1 MNETCEDKLYPLTLP
16 QQTFYYDYLL
26 HRNESKYNMG
36 GSLVLNGDLDLDL
49 FAKSIN
55 YITTK
60 FDALR
65 IRFVTKDGQLYQ
77 KFVPET
83 HDNFEYIDFRAYEN
97 PLEAAVK
104 FIENENLKPI
114 PFEDVNLFI
123 EILLQ
128 TADRQ
133 FIWFPR
139 FHHFSNDGYGK
150 SVITQAI
157 SDTYNSLLS
166 EGTFPEMQSF
176 SYIDFL
182 EDDLM
187 YRESA
192 DFKNSSRFWHQK
204 LSPLPELLDFTAKK
218 HGIKNLSLHNER
230 VTLNV
235 HRICYASI
243 VKIADEMGVTT
254 FQALLGILYTTLHK
268 LYRRNDIIIG
278 MPVLNR
284 SNHKFRNTPG
294 LFMNM
299 IPLRL
304 QLSTEWT
311 LADILNAI
319 KTEVKESY
327 RHQRLPLSETFKHF
341 RSNPDFKNEL
351 FDVTIV
357 YRKMNFSQRFGNS
370 QKISTITLD
379 TQLRNES
386 LSIEIDDYD
395 EDESVNIYFN
405 YNPQVLSDHEAIQFA
420 RCFEAVL
427 FELIYF
433 PGKSIAEVKF
443 MSLFEQHK
451 ILKTFN
457 LNGEVNRAD
466 KTIIAKFEECAID
479 FSGKTAVIKNNESLT
494 YFELN
499 LKANRIAN
507 YLLEQQ
513 NICKGDIVC
522 MAAERSTLAVAAMLG
537 IMKAGAVY
545 LPVESHNPNDRI
557 AYILKNSG
565 TKLLISDDQKHNE
578 LCEKVV
584 FLDDIFSSN
593 DFAPSVDILMENLA
607 YIIYTSGST
616 GVPKGVMIEHGSFMN
631 MFVNMIGVFG
641 VSETDKVL
649 QFASFGF
656 DAAVFEIFQ
665 AVLTGATLVIFEK
678 EIIQNPTLFIREMN
692 DQNITVATIPPPY
705 LNALDKPGFPHL
717 ITLVTAGETANV
729 SDVNHYK
736 KSLRFINGYGPTE
749 TSVCASYFIAEKDK
763 EYHESVPIG
772 KTVPGSSIYILNAN
786 LEALPVGFPGELC
799 ISGPNLARGYLNNEE
814 LTNQKFVAN
823 PFEEN
828 QRMYRTGDRAKFLSD
843 GNIEFIGRI
852 DDQVKIKGNRI
863 ELGEIEKR
871 LKFYYQVRD
880 AVVLDVESNG
890 DKSLAAFIVGE
901 EEINLPVLR
910 KFLQDFLP
918 DYMIP
923 QHFHFVEN
931 IPLTFNGKTDK
942 NKLRQIV
949 SSKPVARNEQDSM
962 PSELELKI
970 IPIFEQVLNYS
981 PVEVNDNFFELGG
994 ESLKIARL
1002 ITYIKKELQQEVSFK
1017 TIFDHPTVRG
1027 VANELERLDV
1037 IRYQDISPCEE
1048 RDIYPLSHAQK
1059 RLWILAQDKNNA
1071 SAYNM
1076 PVPFLLEGKLN
1087 PKHLKESIYAIVNR
1101 HEILRSVYV
1110 EVEGTP
1116 FQKVLSAAKDIITE
1130 YDLSG
1135 EENPLETAQ
1144 RIINHA
1150 VMTPFDLSWEIPV
1163 RMHIAR
1169 IEEEKYIFLML
1180 IHHIAGDGISI
1191 GILIHEISEL
1201 YHALAVEEEKYSL
1214 PPLKIQYK
1222 DYAVFEQT
1230 LLESPQYIRER
1241 EYWKKTFSGP
1251 IPVLDLPSDRVRPPI
1266 KTYQG
1271 KYIFSEIDASL
1282 SKKLLAFG
1290 KDNNVSPYM
1299 ILLAAVNILL
1309 HKYTSDEE
1317 IIVGSPVAGRN
1328 HQELENQVG
1337 VYLNTVALRNCVEGG
1352 KSFREFLTS
1361 VKNQS
1366 TEAFSNSNYPFD
1378 SLITFLNLERD
1389 TSRAPLFDVLVQ
1401 LQNSDSTVLKLNGV
1415 KSSTFKVDFTAS
1427 KFDLTFTFTEGPEK
1441 IDFSIGY
1448 NTNLFDQKRIER
1460 ATRHLHNIISNALNS
1475 PDLCIKDIDILDQNE
1490 STQLLSMSDGTRVP
1504 IEKKTVLALF
1514 EEQVLTT
1521 PDHPALVF
1529 KGLKLTCKQ
1538 LDQRAN
1544 EIANEIL
1551 GRIQIF
1557 PDDIIA
1563 IMAPRSELMVTGI
1576 LGILKAGAAYLPIG
1590 PDLPHERIR
1599 FMLSDS
1605 RAKLLLTDGTMF
1617 LQAESIQRDGDSSPN
1632 RNVTVIDISR
1642 IANPCHKN
1650 PAVIP
1655 GNSSLAY
1662 VLYTSG
1668 STGMPK
1674 GVMIEHRSLFNLVL
1688 GLSDA
1693 IYGPCSTPLN
1703 MALLSPFVFDASV
1716 KQIFYALAYGHCL
1729 DIVPDETK
1737 ASGRK
1742 LLEYYKDHLIDVSDG
1757 TPVHLEILTDE
1768 LNPGSQTYL
1777 PSRFVIGG
1785 QQLMH
1790 QTVTSFFDK
1799 ISTNPPIISNVY
1811 GPTECCDVS
1820 TSYNITRE
1828 AVSGNS
1834 STLSSMPIG
1843 RPVNNVM
1850 VYILDS
1856 GLSQVPVGVNGDLYI
1871 AGEGVARGYLN
1882 NPELTEMKFFEANL
1896 AGIKRIYK
1904 TGDIGRFLENGN
1916 IVLSGRSDDQIKLR
1930 GFRIELTEIEN
1941 CLKNYDTI
1949 NSVAVVVVGEGN
1961 AKEIA
1966 AYFTAK
1972 EKVESEYLR
1981 QFLST
1986 LLPEYMIPSYFI
1998 QLGNLPVTSNG
2009 KVDRKSLPAPVKET
2023 GLEANTE
2030 ASADFLEE
2038 KLCKIWMELLNVD
2051 RVHVTDNF
2059 FKLGG
2064 HSLIAIR
2071 LVSRI
2076 HKEFNI
2082 EINIWEVFK
2091 HSTISSLAKL
2101 LTSKNPSLF
2110 KPIEK
2115 IENSTHYPLSHSQRR
2130 LWFLAQLEGH
2140 NSLYNLPAAL
2150 YMKGKVDV
2158 RVLEEAFKAI
2168 IRRHESLRTYFL
2180 EIEGEPFQKIAET
2193 IDFEIE
2199 SSEYSGTFW
2208 NKEILKDLAVEYF
2221 KHEFD
2226 LSKAPLLQMKLVF
2239 LSEDNYL
2246 FLFNMHHIISDGWS
2260 IEIMLKEIQ
2269 IYYNSIINNLGEP
2282 LPPLRIQYKD
2292 YANWQNKILDE
2303 DSLGVSK
2310 DYWKQKLSNPRPQ
2323 LNLPTDFSRSET
2335 FTMDGD
2341 MLQGTINGKHAI
2353 ALKEIGSS
2361 MNASLYMTLLSAV
2374 YILLH
2379 KYSGEEDIMVGAPVA
2394 GRQHYDTEN
2403 QVGFFINTLVLR
2415 NEINPESTFQE
2426 LLVKVRDNLT
2436 GAFDNQI
2443 YPFDRLVDE
2452 LDVERIQNRNPLF
2465 DVMVVWMVKNAMGM
2479 KLNFNGIEAE
2489 GIDFRITRSM
2499 FDLSFLFDETE
2510 GKVDFAIE
2518 FNTTL
2523 FRKERIERMSLH
2535 FAKLLESIAAHPNE
2549 KIKNLEITPAAEK
2562 AKLLKEFN
2570 NRSYS
2575 TTSKSNIIELFK
2587 HQARVSESSIALVY
2601 EGKEISYDELDRLSN
2616 RIANSLI
2623 DLVSPTKDQ
2632 VVAVAVEDPILAV
2645 ASLLGVMKTGAGYL
2659 PVMPDTPIERIAY
2672 ILKDSNSKAVLID
2685 SPLLSRLLNEVK
2697 ESIGEAQ
2704 LFDVRDSLSG
2714 NESSPMRHI
2723 ELNRLAYV
2731 IYTSGTT
2738 GVPKGV
2744 MIEHESLSN
2753 LLSSLNNNI
2762 YVCSDEVKSELMI
2775 SSFAFDVSL
2784 KQIFATLCHGN
2795 TLHMLSNDRRLDPR
2809 EIIKYIVENRINIID
2824 LTPSLFAAML
2834 EEGFSEIS
2842 KPDLKEVFIGSE
2854 ALPIKLVK
2862 SFYSFPKNKEIHITN
2877 FYGPTE
2883 CCVESASYR
2892 FDPDKLDESPDIAP
2906 IGKPLLN
2913 TQIYILDKWMNLC
2926 PTGIP
2931 GEICIA
2937 GKGLAREYLNDPAK
2951 TNEKFVQLS
2960 WLDRARIYKTGDLG
2974 RTDEDGNIE
2983 FLGRLD
2989 EQVKIRGYRVELQE
3003 IEKRLREV
3011 KEIKDCAVTLFGKNG
3026 TSELAAYFTSDQTLE
3041 TNSLKNHLISF
3052 LPKYMVPSYFVQ
3064 LEKIPLS
3071 ANGKA
3076 NKKLLPDPVEV
3087 KDVGKFREAKDE
3099 IELLILRICSNVLK
3113 KAIVSLGDNFFEI
3126 GGHSLNAVRLIS
3138 QIQKE
3143 LNIDFA
3149 LKEIFFTPVLLDVAD
3164 KVKALLESKKSFVPR
3179 EEEVKLIVP
3188 VSDDELELLSN
3199 IQFEDDEE

>member
-1 MNETCEDKLYPLTLP
+1 MNMTCEDKIYPLTLP
-16 QQTFYYDYLL
+16 QQSFYYDYLL
-26 HRNESKYNMG
+26 YRNESKYNMG
-36 GSLVLNGDLDLDL
+36 GSLLLNGDLDLDL
-49 FAKSIN
+49 FEKSIN
-55 YITTK
+55 YVTTK
-60 FDALR
+60 FDAQRL
-65 IRFVTKDGQLYQ
+65 RFVTKDGQLYQ
-77 KFVPET
+77 KFVQET
-83 HDNFEYIDFRAYEN
+83 QGNFEYIDFRACED
-97 PLEAAVK
+97 PLQAALQ
-104 FIENENLKPI
+104 FLENENHKPF
-114 PFEDVNLFI
+114 PFENKNLFMDKV
-123 EILLQ
+123 LQ
-128 TADRQ
+128 TDEKQ
-133 FIWFPR
+133 YIWFPR
-139 FHHFSNDGYGK
+139 FHHFSNDANGR
-150 SVITQAI
+150 SVINQAI
-157 SDTYNSLLS
+157 SETYNSLFAN
-166 EGTFPEMQSF
+166 GTFPEINSF
-176 SYIDFL
+176 SYLDFL
-182 EDDLM
+182 KDDLL

-192 DFKNSSRFWHQK
+192 DFKNSSLFWQK
-204 LSPLPELLDFTAKK
+204 KLTPLPEPLDFTAKK
-218 HGIKNLSLHNER
+218 HSIKNFSLHNER

-243 VKIADEMGVTT
+243 MKIADETGVST
-254 FQALLGILYTTLHK
+254 FQALLGILYTTLYK
-268 LYRRNDIIIG
+268 LYRKNDIIIG

-304 QLSTEWT
+304 NLAAEWT

-327 RHQRLPLSETFKHF
+327 RHQRLPLSETFKYF
-341 RSNPDFKNEL
+341 RTHPDFKNEL
-351 FDVTIV
+351 FDVTII
-357 YRKMNFSQRFGNS
+357 YRKMNFSHKFGNAE
-370 QKISTITLD
+370 KFIPITLD

-386 LSIEIDDYD
+386 LSIEIDEYD
-395 EDESVNIYFN
+395 EDENVNIYFN
-405 YNPQVLSDHEAIQFA
+405 YNPQVLSEQEAIQFA

-433 PGKSIAEVKF
+433 PEKRIAEVKYL
-443 MSLFEQHK
+443 SVFEQHK

-457 LNGEVNRAD
+457 LNGEVKRSD
-466 KTIIAKFEECAID
+466 KTIISKFDECAGA
-479 FSGKTAVIKNNESLT
+479 FSNNAAIIKNEESLT

-499 LKANRIAN
+499 IRANRIAN
-507 YLLEQQ
+507 YLIEQQ

-522 MAAERSTLAVAAMLG
+522 MAAERSPAALSAMLG

-545 LPVESHNPNDRI
+545 LPVESQNPNDRI
-557 AYILKNSG
+557 EFILKNSCA
-565 TKLLISDDQKHNE
+565 KLLISDNQKHYG
-578 LCEKVV
+578 LCEKVI
-584 FLDDIFSSN
+584 FLNDISCSN
-593 DFAPSVDILMENLA
+593 DSVPSVDILREDLA

-616 GVPKGVMIEHGSFMN
+616 GAPKGVMIEHGSFMN

-641 VSETDKVL
+641 VTETDKVL
-649 QFASFGF
+649 QFASSGF

-665 AVLTGATLVIFEK
+665 ALLTGAALVIFDK
-678 EIIQNPTLFIREMN
+678 EIIQNPMLFIREMN
-692 DQNITVATIPPPY
+692 EQKITVATIPPPY
-705 LNALDKPGFPHL
+705 LNALDKPEFPHL
-717 ITLVTAGETANV
+717 ISLITAGEQANV

-736 KSLRFINGYGPTE
+736 KSVRFINAYGPTE
-749 TSVCASYFIAEKDK
+749 VSVCASYFIAEKDK
-763 EYHESVPIG
+763 DYQEKVPIG
-772 KTVPGSSIYILNAN
+772 KTVSGSSIYILNAS

-799 ISGPNLARGYLNNEE
+799 ISGPSLARGYLNNTE
-814 LTNQKFVAN
+814 LTNQKFVPD

-828 QRMYRTGDRAKFLSD
+828 QRMYRTGDRARFLPD

-871 LKFYYQVRD
+871 LKYFYQVRD

-890 DKSLAAFIVGE
+890 DKSIAAFIVSDE
-901 EEINLPVLR
+901 VVVLPVLR

-918 DYMIP
+918 EYMIP

-942 NKLRQIV
+942 NKLRKFVTSSPVVRNNRI
-949 SSKPVARNEQDSM
+949 SKPT
-962 PSELELKI
+962 ELELKI

-1002 ITYIKKELQQEVSFK
+1002 ITYIKKELHQEVSFR

-1027 VANELERLDV
+1027 VAEELEKLDV
-1037 IRYQDISPCEE
+1037 ISYQEISPCGE

-1059 RLWILAQDKNNA
+1059 RLWILAQDKINA
-1071 SAYNM
+1071 AAYNM
-1076 PVPFLLEGKLN
+1076 PVPLLLEGKVNLEHLN
-1087 PKHLKESIYAIVNR
+1087 KSICTIVNR
-1101 HEILRSVYV
+1101 HEILRTVYF
-1110 EVEGTP
+1110 EVDGSP
-1116 FQKVLSAAKDIITE
+1116 FQKVLSVVNNLIVE
-1130 YDLSG
+1130 HDLSR
-1135 EENPLETAQ
+1135 EKNALEKAEL
-1144 RIINHA
+1144 IINRA
-1150 VMTPFDLSWEIPV
+1150 VMAPFDLSCEIPV
-1163 RMHIAR
+1163 RVHIAKVD
-1169 IEEEKYIFLML
+1169 EAKYIFLLL

-1191 GILIHEISEL
+1191 GILMHELSDL
-1201 YHALAVEEEKYSL
+1201 YNALAKGDEKYSL
-1214 PPLKIQYK
+1214 FPLKIQYK

-1230 LLESPQYIRER
+1230 LLDSPQYLRER
-1241 EYWKKTFSGP
+1241 EYWRKILSGS

-1282 SKKLLAFG
+1282 SKKLVAFG
-1290 KDNNVSPYM
+1290 KVNNVSPFM
-1299 ILLAAVNILL
+1299 VLLTAVNILL

-1317 IIVGSPVAGRN
+1317 IIVGSPVAGRS
-1328 HQELENQVG
+1328 HQELENQIG
-1337 VYLNTVALRNCVEGG
+1337 VYLNTVALRNCVDVE
-1352 KSFREFLTS
+1352 KSFREFMLS

-1401 LQNSDSTVLKLNGV
+1401 LQNTDTTELNLNGV
-1415 KSSTFKVDFTAS
+1415 KSSSFKVDFTAG
-1427 KFDLTFTFTEGPEK
+1427 KFDLTFTFTESPEK
-1441 IDFSIGY
+1441 IDFTIGY
-1448 NTNLFDQKRIER
+1448 NTNLFDSMRIER
-1460 ATRHLHNIISNALNS
+1460 MARHLKNIIAKAVCY
-1475 PDLCIKDIDILDQNE
+1475 PDVSIKEIEIVDQTE
-1490 STQLLSMSDGTRVP
+1490 SAHLFDMSEGAIVHR
-1504 IEKKTVLALF
+1504 EKKTVLALF
-1514 EEQVLTT
+1514 DERVLAS
-1521 PDHPALVF
+1521 PDHTALVF
-1529 KGLKLTCKQ
+1529 NGLKLSYKQ

-1544 EIANEIL
+1544 EVANVIL
-1551 GRIQIF
+1551 SRIQIV

-1563 IMAPRSELMVTGI
+1563 ILAPRSELMMTGI
-1576 LGILKAGAAYLPIG
+1576 IGILKAGAAYLPIG
-1590 PDLPHERIR
+1590 NDLPPERIK

-1605 RAKLLLTDGTMF
+1605 RAKMLLTDSSMF
-1617 LQAESIQRDGDSSPN
+1617 LQADALLKDANSSPDKE
-1632 RNVTVIDISR
+1632 ISLLDISR
-1642 IANPCHKN
+1642 ISNPCHKN
-1650 PAVIP
+1650 PAVEVEH
-1655 GNSSLAY
+1655 SSLAY

-1668 STGMPK
+1668 STGTPK
-1674 GVMIEHRSLFNLVL
+1674 GVMIEHRSLFNLVM
-1688 GLSDA
+1688 GLSEA
-1693 IYGPCSTPLN
+1693 IYGRCETPLN
-1703 MALLSPFVFDASV
+1703 IALISPFVFDASV
-1716 KQIFYALAYGHCL
+1716 KQIFYALSFGHCL

-1737 ASGRK
+1737 VSGRK
-1742 LLEYYKDHLIDVSDG
+1742 LLDYYKDHFITVTDG
-1757 TPVHLEILTDE
+1757 TPVHLEIIAEE
-1768 LNPGSQTYL
+1768 LNREIQTYL
-1777 PSRFVIGG
+1777 PDRFVIGG

-1790 QTVTSFFDK
+1790 QTVRSFYDK
-1799 ISTNPPIISNVY
+1799 IATNPPIISNVY

-1820 TSYNITRE
+1820 TSYSITKESIR
-1828 AVSGNS
+1828 GIS
-1834 STLSSMPIG
+1834 SALSSMPIG
-1843 RPVNNVM
+1843 RPIDNVM

-1856 GLSQVPVGVNGDLYI
+1856 GLSQVPIGINGEIFI

-1882 NPELTEMKFFEANL
+1882 NPELTEMKFFEVNL
-1896 AGIKRIYK
+1896 SGNKGIYK
-1904 TGDIGRFLENGN
+1904 SGDVGRFLEDGN

-1949 NSVAVVVVGEGN
+1949 NSAAVVSLGEGN
-1961 AKEIA
+1961 TTEIA
-1966 AYFTAK
+1966 AYFTSN
-1972 EKVESEYLR
+1972 EKIESEDLK
-1981 QFLST
+1981 QFLSVH
-1986 LLPEYMIPSYFI
+1986 LPDYMIPSYFM
-1998 QLGNLPVTSNG
+1998 QMGNFPVTANG
-2009 KVDRKSLPAPVKET
+2009 KVDKKSLPIPVKEKV
-2023 GLEANTE
+2023 LEANAGTP
-2030 ASADFLEE
+2030 ADMLEQ
-2038 KLCKIWMELLNVD
+2038 KLCYIWKELLNVD
-2051 RVHVTDNF
+2051 HVHVNDNF

-2076 HKEFNI
+2076 HKEFNV

-2091 HSTISSLAKL
+2091 HATVSSLAKL
-2101 LTSKNPSLF
+2101 LISKNPSHF

-2115 IENSTHYPLSHSQRR
+2115 LEKSAHYPLSHSQRR
-2130 LWFLAQLEGH
+2130 LWFLSKLEGH

-2150 YMKGKVDV
+2150 HFKGKIDV
-2158 RVLEEAFKAI
+2158 QVLEKVFKAI
-2168 IRRHESLRTYFL
+2168 IQRHESLRTYFI
-2180 EIEGEPFQKIAET
+2180 EIDGEPFQKIAET

-2199 SSEYSGTFW
+2199 RSENPGIYW
-2208 NKEILKDLAVEYF
+2208 DKKILKDIAVEYF

-2226 LSKAPLLQMKLVF
+2226 LSKVPLLKIKLVY

-2246 FLFNMHHIISDGWS
+2246 FLFNMHHIICDGWS
-2260 IEIMLKEIQ
+2260 IEVMLNEVQ
-2269 IYYNSIINNLGEP
+2269 IYYDSIINNLGDP
-2282 LPPLRIQYKD
+2282 FPPLRIQYKD
-2292 YANWQNKILDE
+2292 YASWQNKILSE
-2303 DSLGVSK
+2303 ESLGMNK

-2323 LNLPTDFSRSET
+2323 LNLPADFSRSDS

-2341 MLQGTINGKHAI
+2341 LLQSTINDAHAI
-2353 ALKEIGSS
+2353 ALKGIGSCL
-2361 MNASLYMTLLSAV
+2361 NASLYMTLLSAV

-2379 KYSGEEDIMVGAPVA
+2379 KYSGDEDIMVGAPVA

-2415 NEINPESTFQE
+2415 NEINPENTFQE
-2426 LLVKVRDNLT
+2426 ILLKVKDNLT

-2499 FDLSFLFDETE
+2499 FDLTFLFDETD
-2510 GKVDFAIE
+2510 GKIDFAIE
-2518 FNTTL
+2518 YNTSL
-2523 FRKERIERMSLH
+2523 FRKERIQRMSVH
-2535 FAKLLESIAAHPNE
+2535 FEKLLESIISHPNE
-2549 KIKNLEITPAAEK
+2549 KIKNLEITPAEEK
-2562 AKLLKEFN
+2562 EKLLYKFN
-2570 NRSYS
+2570 NRSFPLNL
-2575 TTSKSNIIELFK
+2575 KSNVIELFN
-2587 HQARVSESSIALVY
+2587 QQVRACESSMALVY
-2601 EGKEISYDELDRLSN
+2601 EGKEISYGALDRLSN

-2623 DLVSPTKDQ
+2623 DQVSPTKDQ
-2632 VVAVAVEDPILAV
+2632 VVAVVVEDPILAI

-2672 ILKDSNSKAVLID
+2672 ILKDSCSKAVLVD
-2685 SPLLSRLLNEVK
+2685 NSLLSPKRNEK
-2697 ESIGEAQ
+2697 DFFSGEI
-2704 LFDVRDSLSG
+2704 LIMDVSELRIED
-2714 NESSPMRHI
+2714 ESSPVNII
-2723 ELNRLAYV
+2723 EHNNLAYV

-2744 MIEHESLSN
+2744 MVEHESLSN
-2753 LLSSLNNNI
+2753 LMSSLNNNI
-2762 YVCSDEVKSELMI
+2762 YVCNDEVRRELMI

-2795 TLHMLSNDRRLDPR
+2795 TLHLLSSDRRLDPR
-2809 EIIKYIVENRINIID
+2809 EIIKYVVENEINIID

-2862 SFYSFPKNKEIHITN
+2862 NFYSFPRNKEIHLTN

-2883 CCVESASYR
+2883 CCVESTSYR
-2892 FDPDKLDESPDIAP
+2892 FDPDRLDVSPDIAP

-2926 PTGIP
+2926 ATGIP

-2937 GKGLAREYLNDPAK
+2937 GKGLARQYLNDPAK
-2951 TNEKFVQLS
+2951 TNEKFVQFPL
-2960 WLDRARIYKTGDLG
+2960 LEGVRIYKTGDIG

-3003 IEKRLREV
+3003 IEKKLREV
-3011 KEIKDCAVTLFGKNG
+3011 KEINDCAVTLFGKNG
-3026 TSELAAYFTSDQTLE
+3026 NSELVAYFTSDQAIE
-3041 TNSLKNHLISF
+3041 AIALKNHLTSF
-3052 LPKYMVPSYFVQ
+3052 LPKYMVPAYFIQ

-3071 ANGKA
+3071 VNGKA
-3076 NKKLLPDPVEV
+3076 NKKFLPDPVGV
-3087 KDVGKFREAKDE
+3087 KEEKFREAKDE
-3099 IELLILRICSNVLK
+3099 IEFLILRICTNILK
-3113 KAIVSLGDNFFEI
+3113 KEGIGLGDNFFEI

-3143 LNIDFA
+3143 LNVDIA
-3149 LKEIFFTPVLLDVAD
+3149 LKEIFYTPVLLDISE
-3164 KVKALLESKKSFVPR
+3164 KVKAQLESRKSIVTK